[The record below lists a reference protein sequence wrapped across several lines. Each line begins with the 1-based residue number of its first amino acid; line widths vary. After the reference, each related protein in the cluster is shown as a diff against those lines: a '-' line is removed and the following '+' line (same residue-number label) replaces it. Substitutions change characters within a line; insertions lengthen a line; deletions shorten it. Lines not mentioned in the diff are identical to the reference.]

1 MITRPKVN
9 TPKVKTRY
17 KPFGVDLDPDGD
29 LKEERL
35 PDGDAQAYY
44 KGKKIDYD
52 KDMIDILEERADRIS
67 RGLPPTKKIY

>member
-1 MITRPKVN
+1 MP
-9 TPKVKTRY
+9 PLFLGEQFLKTRY
-17 KPFGVDLDPDGD
+17 KPFGIDLDPDGD

-52 KDMIDILEERADRIS
+52 KDMIDILQERAERVE
-67 RGLPPTKKIY
+67 RGLPPTKKQF